1 MARTRAVPRRR
12 PNINF
17 QQRGNIDFERQR
29 VAATRN
35 ISSAS
40 SSASSS
46 ADSSSST
53 NRSPLARRR
62 ARSPLGNL
70 ARNLARDIG
79 RNLVRSPPAS
89 RPASPIVRPR
99 RRIRRRISSESSSA
113 SSSASSLRENLA
125 LARSPAIRRRRIR
138 ASDVKIKF
146 VLPQVKDVEV
156 KYRGNVVRKM
166 KVRRVAKHAAK
177 KRNVRYG

>member
-35 ISSAS
+35 ISSTESSAAT
-40 SSASSS
+40 SSASSP
-46 ADSSSST
+46 ASSPA
-53 NRSPLARRR
+53 RSPPRSP

-79 RNLVRSPPAS
+79 RNPQRNQARSPP
-89 RPASPIVRPR
+89 I
-99 RRIRRRISSESSSA
+99 
-113 SSSASSLRENLA
+113 
-125 LARSPAIRRRRIR
+125 RRRIR
-138 ASDVKIKF
+138 AYDVKIKF
-146 VLPQVKDVEV
+146 VLPRVKNVEV
-156 KYRGNVVRKM
+156 KHRGNVVRRM
-166 KVRRVAKHAAK
+166 KVRRVAEHAAK